1 MRTHR
6 VALTA
11 GLLALA
17 LLALTPA
24 VAPAAA
30 SPDNVWV
37 CVIGVKGGCQ
47 PYDGHLA
54 EVHVKNHEV
63 DVPDPCYTTA
73 CF

>member
-1 MRTHR
+1 MATARLLIAA
-6 VALTA
+6 ALI
-11 GLLALA
+11 ALA
-17 LLALTPA
+17 FASL
-24 VAPAAA
+24 PAASA
-30 SPDNVWV
+30 SPDDVYV
-37 CVIGVKGGCQ
+37 CAIGVHGGCQ